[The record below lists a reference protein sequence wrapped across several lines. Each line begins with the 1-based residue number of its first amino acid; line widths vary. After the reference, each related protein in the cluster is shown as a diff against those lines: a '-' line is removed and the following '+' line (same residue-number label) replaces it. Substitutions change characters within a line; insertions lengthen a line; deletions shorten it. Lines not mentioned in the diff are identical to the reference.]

1 MMSNR
6 GNQPKGY
13 PKTDKRVHQ
22 KPLDYH
28 YRTGHMIDSGQ
39 LRTVKKLEVRIF
51 AKDHEMV
58 LNSSKTKIMLFNK
71 SSKWDFMP
79 EICISEGQNLDVV
92 EEFKILGL
100 TVSTDMRW
108 DKHTKNICRR
118 GYMQLWAL
126 RRLKNLGASTDILV
140 DLYEKQIRSILEYAA
155 PAWSP
160 MITMENSNDIER
172 VQKCAF
178 FIIFGPN
185 SYSKTLLSAQ
195 KMTQMERRQ
204 TLCQKFSV
212 KNS

>member
-1 MMSNR
+1 MHLKYFDDVSLLEAINL
-6 GNQPKGY
+6 KDTL
-13 PKTDKRVHQ
+13 KTDKRVHQ

-39 LRTVKKLEVRIF
+39 LRTVKKLEDVRSF
-51 AKDHEMV
+51 AKDHKMV
-58 LNSSKTKIMLFNK
+58 QNSSKTKIMLFNK

-155 PAWSP
+155 PA
-160 MITMENSNDIER
+160 
-172 VQKCAF
+172 
-178 FIIFGPN
+178 
-185 SYSKTLLSAQ
+185 
-195 KMTQMERRQ
+195 
-204 TLCQKFSV
+204 
-212 KNS
+212 